1 MIKSLSIT
9 CIFMFINCM
18 NLLSVEYTVTL
29 KKSVIINWGGDPV
42 CNCPEPEYSICNDF
56 YTNKE
61 IYFELDDLLERYY
74 NLKKSYNDRDGHGG
88 KDIYELKKN
97 YKNKIFRIVV
107 KYERCQE
114 DIDDE
119 NCREEISY
127 NNHLKSIYSIN

>member
-29 KKSVIINWGGDPV
+29 KKSVIINWGGDPA

-56 YTNKE
+56 STNKE
-61 IYFELDDLLERYY
+61 IYFELGDLLERYY
-74 NLKKSYNDRDGHGG
+74 NLKKSYNDREGHGG

-114 DIDDE
+114 DDE
-119 NCREEISY
+119 YCREKISY